1 MKNKPLGELFAN
13 HILHKALASKVY
25 KELFKLNNNTYPNE
39 NKDKTLQRHFAKEN
53 I

>member
-13 HILHKALASKVY
+13 HILQKALASKVY

-39 NKDKTLQRHFAKEN
+39 NKDKTLQRRFAKEN